1 MDDHAERAAASAS
14 EAHADGR
21 TIFVWTFGSSLST
34 KGELSPL
41 ADQIEAIEAVG
52 WSLERFS
59 TALSPSFVK
68 ELIATCVFRRS

>member
-21 TIFVWTFGSSLST
+21 TIFVWTFGSSLLT

-41 ADQIEAIEAVG
+41 ADQIEAIEAVAG
-52 WSLERFS
+52 ASSGSR
-59 TALSPSFVK
+59 PR
-68 ELIATCVFRRS
+68 CRPRS

>member
-21 TIFVWTFGSSLST
+21 TIFVWTFGSSLLT

>member
-1 MDDHAERAAASAS
+1 MSDHAERAAASAT
-14 EAHADGR
+14 EAHADSDS
-21 TIFVWTFGSSLST
+21 IFVWTFGSSLAA

-41 ADQIEAIEAVG
+41 AEQIEAIEAVG
-52 WSLERFS
+52 WRLERFS